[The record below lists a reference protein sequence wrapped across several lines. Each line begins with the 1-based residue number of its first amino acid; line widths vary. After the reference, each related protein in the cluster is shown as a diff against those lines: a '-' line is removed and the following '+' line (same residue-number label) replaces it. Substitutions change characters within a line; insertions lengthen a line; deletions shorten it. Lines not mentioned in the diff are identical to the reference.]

1 MGSFLLR
8 LSCLIFLFCLINQSA
23 HSQESTLDTVVVT
36 GSLQRQLVKETGR
49 NIIVIN
55 KADIERLPANS
66 FDELM
71 KYIPGVEVQQRGPQ
85 GAQSDISIRGGTF
98 QQVLVIIDG
107 VRLNDPITGHFN
119 SYVPIHPKEIER
131 IEVLKGSAAAVFGP
145 DAVGG
150 VIHVITKSNAEM
162 AKGNATFIEGKV
174 VAGSYGLFNRSA
186 FASIV
191 RKSSY
196 FSLGYQKQE
205 ATGIQG
211 RGTTGFFENENTV
224 LSFGHD
230 FKNKWHLMLRAAID
244 NRYFNAQNFYT
255 TFLSDTANERVNST
269 WQQLHLSK
277 KGEKSNI
284 DVLVGTKQL
293 SDIYYFR
300 PSTSP
305 NKNKSN
311 LATFQFNHTYVLNPK
326 NSWTNGI
333 QVFNKSIRSN
343 DRGNHEHLHAGVFS
357 IMTHRISN
365 KVVLTESMR
374 ADWDESYKWVMVPQ
388 INFSWSPSKLTL
400 RASGGKSIRDA
411 DFTERYNNYN
421 KTLVTAGSIGN
432 PDLRAEKAWN
442 WEAGVDYNFSSFVQV
457 RTTYFQRDQ
466 QNLID
471 WISTPYASMPRKV
484 NLSSTG
490 TYGLASN
497 LSSVNTRGFEI
508 DFTGSKKVSE
518 KIDIRWMSGMV
529 WLNSKTPAGAQP
541 SFYLSS
547 HATFIWNGSVQLI
560 MNNSSMSLSA
570 LYKERNE
577 QKASSIN
584 ATITPNYFLLNVKF
598 EQQLLRKKM
607 KLFLQIDNMLD
618 VAYADLLGAT
628 MPGRWVSGGISLNHL
643 SFQKK

>member
-1 MGSFLLR
+1 M
-8 LSCLIFLFCLINQSA
+8 
-23 HSQESTLDTVVVT
+23 
-36 GSLQRQLVKETGR
+36 
-49 NIIVIN
+49 
-55 KADIERLPANS
+55 
-66 FDELM
+66 
-71 KYIPGVEVQQRGPQ
+71 
-85 GAQSDISIRGGTF
+85 
-98 QQVLVIIDG
+98 
-107 VRLNDPITGHFN
+107 
-119 SYVPIHPKEIER
+119 
-131 IEVLKGSAAAVFGP
+131 
-145 DAVGG
+145 
-150 VIHVITKSNAEM
+150 
-162 AKGNATFIEGKV
+162 
-174 VAGSYGLFNRSA
+174 
-186 FASIV
+186 
-191 RKSSY
+191 
-196 FSLGYQKQE
+196 
-205 ATGIQG
+205 
-211 RGTTGFFENENTV
+211 
-224 LSFGHD
+224 
-230 FKNKWHLMLRAAID
+230 
-244 NRYFNAQNFYT
+244 
-255 TFLSDTANERVNST
+255 
-269 WQQLHLSK
+269 
-277 KGEKSNI
+277 
-284 DVLVGTKQL
+284 
-293 SDIYYFR
+293 
-300 PSTSP
+300 
-305 NKNKSN
+305 
-311 LATFQFNHTYVLNPK
+311 LNPK